1 MIVVNIYRPSQDLYE
16 AIVVRGPEELRDTL
30 HGEALSRECWMALLD
45 SKFEHYGAF
54 FVPEGEGDW
63 GEAPVYEPPE
73 DAGEGENRW
82 RKGDALFAPIR
93 SAQGPILGILCVD
106 MPKDGQRPDD
116 RQMLKLTALC
126 AKAAAAL
133 EQA

>member
-1 MIVVNIYRPSQDLYE
+1 
-16 AIVVRGPEELRDTL
+16 
-30 HGEALSRECWMALLD
+30 
-45 SKFEHYGAF
+45 
-54 FVPEGEGDW
+54 
-63 GEAPVYEPPE
+63 
-73 DAGEGENRW
+73 
-82 RKGDALFAPIR
+82 
-93 SAQGPILGILCVD
+93 